1 MDGKILLKILGNA
14 WEWLNYVIVYIMNEF
29 KSLGGGEGINFLYE
43 MVLANSVRILPI
55 TSKNE
60 AKIK

>member
-1 MDGKILLKILGNA
+1 MDGKILLKRLGNA
-14 WEWLNYVIVYIMNEF
+14 WEWLNYVIVYIMNQF

-43 MVLANSVRILPI
+43 MDLTNSVRILPI
-55 TSKNE
+55 TLKNE

>member
-14 WEWLNYVIVYIMNEF
+14 WEWLNYVIVYIMNQF

-43 MVLANSVRILPI
+43 MDLANSVRILPI

>member
-1 MDGKILLKILGNA
+1 MHGNA
-14 WEWLNYVIVYIMNEF
+14 EWLNYVIVYIMNQF

-43 MVLANSVRILPI
+43 MDLANSVRILPI